1 MAARVA
7 VQLDLAKRSVFV
19 QWETALFE
27 CRAPDAA
34 RVVLGFD
41 RAGRSSKLPSECD
54 VKRDD
59 VRADRLYLDLMLEE
73 VEFVGACAFC
83 DLSSGSWGWCLH
95 CERIYPASK
104 WRDNKWF
111 CLDSDC
117 DGGPADVFPFPST
130 PGCENCLPPLDH
142 QPAHLMEGQHF
153 PLWPAPSPMRRQL
166 LSNPI
171 VAIQQIV
178 ARKRVH

>member
-7 VQLDLAKRSVFV
+7 LQLDLAKRSVFV

-34 RVVLGFD
+34 RVALGFD

-95 CERIYPASK
+95 CERIYPPPNGETTNGSVWTPTAT
-104 WRDNKWF
+104 
-111 CLDSDC
+111 
-117 DGGPADVFPFPST
+117 ADQRMFF
-130 PGCENCLPPLDH
+130 LFHPLRGVKTVSRR
-142 QPAHLMEGQHF
+142 LII
-153 PLWPAPSPMRRQL
+153 SPRT
-166 LSNPI
+166 
-171 VAIQQIV
+171 
-178 ARKRVH
+178 